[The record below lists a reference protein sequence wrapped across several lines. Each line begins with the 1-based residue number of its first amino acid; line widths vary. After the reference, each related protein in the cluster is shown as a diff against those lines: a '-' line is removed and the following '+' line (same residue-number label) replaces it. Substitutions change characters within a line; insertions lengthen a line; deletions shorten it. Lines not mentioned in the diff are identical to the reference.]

1 MEKNRRNLR
10 SFNLNTLPILRE
22 ILLEGS
28 VTKAAAKLNVTQ
40 PALSAALKQLRY
52 QFDDKLLIRV
62 GGKMKLTAKA
72 EALLAPLEQ
81 TLSAVQ
87 ELITPPAEDPRQP
100 PTVIRIAST
109 DHVMSFLGGPL
120 AQLLL
125 EDNVRILP
133 HFLNAGGH
141 SPLQLLNG
149 DIDFIILPKQVL
161 IGSHV
166 SARDHASLI
175 SEPLFSEHLVGIARG
190 IDKDLERGL
199 SVEAYLARPHVSFA
213 IDTERNISVES
224 AFLAANSLKQNDI
237 ARFSC
242 YNALLGVVA
251 STQSIALVPANLA
264 HAVQDTFGLTIF
276 TPPIAFPPL
285 EWTMIWHNRNDGND
299 TLSQF
304 RTILK
309 SCAEYALRD

>member
-1 MEKNRRNLR
+1 MRESKNLR

-22 ILLEGS
+22 ILLQGS
-28 VTKAAAKLNVTQ
+28 VSKAAIKLNVSQ
-40 PALSAALKQLRY
+40 PALSATLKQLRI
-52 QFDDKLLIRV
+52 QFDDELLIRS
-62 GGKMKLTAKA
+62 GGSIGLTPKAK
-72 EALLAPLEQ
+72 ALLAPLEQ

-87 ELITPPAEDPRQP
+87 DFITPPAEDPRQP

-109 DHVMSFLGGPL
+109 DHVMSLLGAPL

-125 EDNVRILP
+125 EDNVRVLP

-161 IGSHV
+161 TGSLV
-166 SARDHASLI
+166 SARDHASLN
-175 SEPLFSEHLVGIARG
+175 SEPLFSEHLVGIGRG

-213 IDTERNISVES
+213 IDSERNISAEM
-224 AFLAANSLKQNDI
+224 AFLATNNLKQNDI

-285 EWTMIWHNRNDGND
+285 EWTMIWHNRNDDND
-299 TLSQF
+299 KFSQF

>member
-1 MEKNRRNLR
+1 MKKNRKNLR
-10 SFNLNTLPILRE
+10 SFNLNTLPVLRE
-22 ILLEGS
+22 ILLQGS
-28 VTKAAAKLNVTQ
+28 VTKAAVKLNVTQ
-40 PALSAALKQLRY
+40 PALSATLKQLRY
-52 QFDDKLLIRV
+52 QFDDELLIRV
-62 GGKMKLTAKA
+62 GGEMKLTAKA
-72 EALLAPLEQ
+72 EALLAPLEHA
-81 TLSAVQ
+81 LSAVQ
-87 ELITPPAEDPRQP
+87 EFITSPAEAPSQP

-109 DHVMSFLGGPL
+109 DHVMSFLCAPL

-141 SPLQLLNG
+141 SPSQLLNG

-166 SARDHASLI
+166 SIRDHASLN
-175 SEPLFSEHLVGIARG
+175 SEPLFSEDLVGIGRG

-242 YNALLGVVA
+242 YNALLGAVA

-264 HAVQDTFGLTIF
+264 HAAQDSFGLTIF

-285 EWTMIWHNRNDGND
+285 EWTMIWHNRIEGND
-299 TLSQF
+299 TCSQF